1 MTEPLNSAP
10 AGQLLLLGDPA
21 ARPAG
26 LERGLARAGYRI
38 TEAADVDG
46 IADAGPT
53 PVAILLVVSTT
64 GQGLAEMLARL
75 ARRTAWGAVSRI
87 AIVADGNGHGEGVA
101 AALRAGA
108 DDAVSATAS
117 SSELLARIAARLR
130 HRPSGGDVERFRELL
145 DTEIARATRY
155 SLSLAVVR
163 LRVAG
168 FGEWIATLGERGAD
182 HLAEEIEPAL
192 RSVLRV
198 PDSAVRLGRADYA
211 VLLPETD
218 EAGARTWIG
227 RFRLALEHHAFEG
240 GHRPAVQ
247 AGVAGLPDPL
257 GGDASGLLERALRD
271 SARSPSGPRPAA
283 TSSS

>member
-1 MTEPLNSAP
+1 MTEPLTSAP

-53 PVAILLVVSTT
+53 PAAILLVVSTT
-64 GQGLAEMLARL
+64 GQGLAEMLSRL
-75 ARRTAWGAVSRI
+75 ARRTGWGAVSRI
-87 AIVADGNGHGEGVA
+87 AIVADGNGEGVA

-168 FGEWIATLGERGAD
+168 FGDWIATLGERGAD

-218 EAGARTWIG
+218 QAGARTWIG

-247 AGVAGLPDPL
+247 AGVAALPDPL
-257 GGDASGLLERALRD
+257 GGDAAGLLERALHD
-271 SARSPSGPRPAA
+271 SARSPSGPQPAA